1 MNISNILKTVFL
13 ALVIIGVGACE
24 DGFDELAQNPNAPS
38 DVPAEFVLPGAQVD
52 LSYYTSYQ
60 LGVNYLGLWVQHH
73 GSGAYP
79 EEDQYSPRLND
90 INVFWDNLYDN
101 SMQDFKHILGKA
113 EETGNNNQRA
123 VALIMSAYG
132 YMSISDVWG
141 DIPYSEALRGTEGIT
156 TPVLDPQEVVYDGI
170 INDLNNA
177 VGIMDFNAI
186 DGFGAEDLVFGGDM
200 RKWEKFANSLRLRAF
215 IHLSKVDP
223 AKAQAGVVEM
233 LGKPLI
239 ASHDETAALHYTT
252 TLGNKNPVHSRHVGR
267 ENDFRVSLSITTRM
281 IGPGTKADPLDPR
294 LEVYAQR
301 NNAGVFEGVPNGI
314 NGLGDVGLTNESS
327 SKIGTFYL
335 RADAPA
341 YFMTYSEV
349 EFIRAEAAH
358 NGWIADDPQTAYENA
373 IKVSMAE
380 NGITDAAVI
389 DAFLADP
396 TIAYS
401 VAEGA
406 RLIAEQK
413 WIALYGQSIEAW
425 TNWRRTGFPDI
436 PVALND
442 QNDGVIP
449 RRMTYGSVEATTN
462 ATNVQTAYDR
472 QGGAELSNRVWW
484 DKQ

>member
-1 MNISNILKTVFL
+1 ML
-13 ALVIIGVGACE
+13 AFIMIGAGACE

-38 DVPAEFVLPGAQVD
+38 DVPADLVIAGAQVD

-60 LGVNYLGLWVQHH
+60 LGVNYLGMWVQHH

-79 EEDQYSPRLND
+79 EQDQYSPRLND
-90 INVFWDNLYDN
+90 INVYWDNLYDN
-101 SMQDFKHILGKA
+101 SMRDFKHVLEKS
-113 EETGNNNQRA
+113 EESGNVNQRA
-123 VALIMSAYG
+123 LALIMSAFG

-141 DIPYSEALRGTEGIT
+141 DVPYSEALRAQEGIT
-156 TPVLDPQEVVYDGI
+156 TPTLDPQGTVYDGI
-170 INDLNNA
+170 IKDLDDA
-177 VGIMDFNAI
+177 VNIMDFDI
-186 DGFGAEDLVFGGDM
+186 TDGVGAEDLVYRGDM
-200 RKWEKFANSLRLRAF
+200 RKWERFANSLRLRAF

-223 AKAQAGVVEM
+223 AKAQAGIVEM

-239 ASHDETAALHYTT
+239 SSHDETAALHYSINA
-252 TLGNKNPVHSRHVGR
+252 GNKNPVHSRHVGR
-267 ENDFRVSLSITTRM
+267 ENDFRVSLSITSRM

-301 NNAGVFEGVPNGI
+301 NDVGVFEGVPNGI
-314 NGLGDVGLTNESS
+314 DGLAEVGLTNESA
-327 SKIGTFYL
+327 SKIGELYL

-341 YFMTYSEV
+341 YFLTYTEV

-358 NGWIADDPQTAYENA
+358 NGWISDDPQTAYENA
-373 IKVSMAE
+373 IRVSMSQ
-380 NGITDAAVI
+380 NGITDDAVI

-401 VAEGA
+401 QAEGT

-425 TNWRRTGFPDI
+425 TNWRRTGFPDL

-442 QNDGVIP
+442 QNNGQIP
-449 RRMTYGSVEATTN
+449 RRLMYGSVEAATN
-462 ATNVQTAYDR
+462 ATNVQVATER

-484 DKQ
+484 DQE